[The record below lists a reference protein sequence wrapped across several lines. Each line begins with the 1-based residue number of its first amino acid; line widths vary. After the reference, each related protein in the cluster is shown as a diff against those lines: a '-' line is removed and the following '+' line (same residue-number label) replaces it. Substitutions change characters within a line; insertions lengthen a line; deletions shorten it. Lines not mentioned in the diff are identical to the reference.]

1 MRVNPCQRFIMADD
15 KRECLLQFPTIRS
28 LTPEQTEALEALVT
42 GRDVSI
48 WKVADFGDE
57 MFRFAKFMKHFSGS
71 IASCRDRLKSAHS
84 CYGLGWAEVI
94 KQILS
99 FLLVCVCVCEGEGGL
114 GGHNPAS
121 NVALATKY
129 Q

>member
-1 MRVNPCQRFIMADD
+1 M
-15 KRECLLQFPTIRS
+15 E
-28 LTPEQTEALEALVT
+28 
-42 GRDVSI
+42 
-48 WKVADFGDE
+48 VADFGDE
-57 MFRFAKFMKHFSGS
+57 MLRFAKFMKHFSGS

-84 CYGLGWAEVI
+84 CYGLGWVEVI

>member
-1 MRVNPCQRFIMADD
+1 MRVNPCQRFIMADNQ
-15 KRECLLQFPTIRS
+15 RECLLQFPTIRS
-28 LTPEQTEALEALVT
+28 LTPVQTEALEALIT

-57 MFRFAKFMKHFSGS
+57 MLRFAKFMKHFSGS

-84 CYGLGWAEVI
+84 CYGLGWM
-94 KQILS
+94 S
-99 FLLVCVCVCEGEGGL
+99 FLLVCVSVCEAEGGL

>member
-15 KRECLLQFPTIRS
+15 QRECLLQFPTIRS
-28 LTPEQTEALEALVT
+28 LTPEQTEALEALIT
-42 GRDVSI
+42 GRDVPI

-57 MFRFAKFMKHFSGS
+57 MLRFAKFMKHFSGS

-84 CYGLGWAEVI
+84 CYGLGWM
-94 KQILS
+94 S
-99 FLLVCVCVCEGEGGL
+99 FLLVCVSVCEAEGGL